1 MRAQFVDA
9 GSDSIGML
17 AGIQSINVRSEA
29 VTYDQSVRPIFT
41 VVAVP
46 KTPLQAVLA
55 PENALPPHLKG
66 MLGGANGRRAVF
78 SREPGGTEVVTVSP
92 GETIADYRIEQVGED
107 FVTAVSP
114 TGEVVRFELRGAG
127 EGH

>member
-1 MRAQFVDA
+1 MP
-9 GSDSIGML
+9 
-17 AGIQSINVRSEA
+17 GIPSA
-29 VTYDQSVRPIFT
+29 
-41 VVAVP
+41 
-46 KTPLQAVLA
+46 AVLT
-55 PENALPPHLKG
+55 PEPALQPHLKG
-66 MLGGANGRRAVF
+66 VLDGASGRRAVF

-92 GETIADYRIEQVGED
+92 GETIADYRIGQVGED